1 MAFDDTQLRGQFPI
15 LAERVNGESLVY
27 LDNAATVQK
36 PEAVIDAIADYYR
49 HDNANV
55 HRGVHKLSQRAT
67 TKFEEA
73 RAIVAKFINAPE
85 TAECIFVRGV
95 TEAVNLVAASW
106 GRANLS
112 AGDVILLGAQE
123 HHSNIVPWQLA
134 AEATGATVKV
144 IPMNDDGVLD
154 VDAFHDL
161 LDGVK
166 MLSFPHVSNSL
177 GTINPVKEMAAAA
190 KAAGAVVMVDGA
202 QWVAHGPTDVQDLS
216 VDFYT
221 FSAHKLYGPT
231 GIGVLWGRRELLDAM
246 SPYHGGGD
254 MIETVTWEKTTYAA
268 LPNKFEAGTPHIA
281 GAVGLGAAIDW
292 LSQHDLA
299 DVALHEEELRQRCE
313 AGLLEI
319 DGIRII
325 GNAPHKAGVV
335 SFVHDSVSTY
345 DLGVELDKRGIAV
358 RTGHHCT
365 QPVMDRLGIP
375 GTARASFAIYNT
387 KADVDALIEAVKTI
401 ITQRCSAAA
410 DPKPTT
416 DTLTWPEPTADSV
429 QAAADALAADFELV
443 AGMMKPDE
451 YVLEFADKLP
461 PMPADA
467 KTEANKVHG
476 CMSTVHLISRKRD
489 DRVDLLADSDAHI
502 VRGLIGLLEK
512 LFSGQRAE
520 EILAF
525 DVAGFLKKIGL
536 DAHLSMGRRN
546 GLAGMINRIR
556 SDAIAL
562 TDTDTPSVE
571 TTHA

>member
-1 MAFDDTQLRGQFPI
+1 M
-15 LAERVNGESLVY
+15 NGEPLVY
-27 LDNAATVQK
+27 FDNAATVQK
-36 PEAVIDAIADYYR
+36 PEAVIEAIADYYR

-55 HRGVHKLSQRAT
+55 HRGVHTLSQRAT
-67 TKFEEA
+67 TKFEAA
-73 RAIVAKFINAPE
+73 RATVAKFINAPE

-134 AEATGATVKV
+134 AEATGAEVKV

-154 VDAFHDL
+154 ADAFESM

-166 MLSFPHVSNSL
+166 VVSIPHVSNSL
-177 GTINPVKEMAAAA
+177 GTINPIKQFAAAA
-190 KAAGAVVMVDGA
+190 KQHGAVVMVDGA
-202 QWVAHGPTDVQDLS
+202 QWVAHAPTDVQDLG

-268 LPNKFEAGTPHIA
+268 IPNKFEAGTPHIA
-281 GAVGLGAAIDW
+281 GAIGMAAAIDW
-292 LSQHDLA
+292 LTQHDLA
-299 DVALHEEELRQRCE
+299 DVALHEESLRVRCE
-313 AGLLEI
+313 AGLLDI

-325 GNAPHKAGVV
+325 GNAPHKAAVV
-335 SFVHDSVSTY
+335 SFVHETVSSY
-345 DLGVELDKRGIAV
+345 DLGVALDKRGIAV

-375 GTARASFAIYNT
+375 GTTRASLAIYNT
-387 KADVDALIEAVKTI
+387 AEEVDMLVEAVREI
-401 ITQRCSAAA
+401 VADHAGGSAAA
-410 DPKPTT
+410 AKSDVE
-416 DTLTWPEPTADSV
+416 LVGPEATAGSV
-429 QAAADALAADFELV
+429 QDAADVLAADFELV
-443 AGMMKPDE
+443 ADMMKPDE

-461 PMPADA
+461 PMPADE
-467 KTEANKVHG
+467 KTEKNKVHG
-476 CMSTVHLISRKRD
+476 CMSTVHLITRKRD
-489 DRVDLLADSDAHI
+489 ERLDLLADSDAHI
-502 VRGLIGLLEK
+502 VRGLIGLLQK
-512 LFSGQRAE
+512 LFAGQRAE

-556 SDAIAL
+556 TDAIAM
-562 TDTDTPSVE
+562 TDEV
-571 TTHA
+571 THAR